1 MFQAAQS
8 LSLTIWGL
16 SHHNSNV
23 PHPPDFPGP
32 SLYVILINMLKVI
45 TIPNDEIGIYNYQK
59 TFKNTNLWVW
69 SNTHTHRIQF
79 VCVWAHACAIACTK
93 WQVLQIPWRSETSPS
108 NNPLFYTDD
117 QNPYQLSLAYI
128 PYLSY
133 PYNWV
138 PKSTWLWF
146 IVGPIVEN

>member
-1 MFQAAQS
+1 MCPTHQISLGHHCMWFWSTCLRSLPFQMMKS
-8 LSLTIWGL
+8 EFTITRKH
-16 SHHNSNV
+16 SRT
-23 PHPPDFPGP
+23 PICECD
-32 SLYVILINMLKVI
+32 
-45 TIPNDEIGIYNYQK
+45 Q
-59 TFKNTNLWVW
+59 
-69 SNTHTHRIQF
+69 THTHRIQF